1 MKKGLIIFL
10 SIILIS
16 SIYWEYGYKPKKIE
30 NKVSKQILEGKV
42 KDKHMKVLESTKT
55 YEEMTPNE
63 RTAAIE
69 ITEVYW
75 SELSKEQQEKYLTRK
90 EFILKTRYE
99 AVDKWKSEPKNS
111 KSSNIIVNYEMNG
124 SGSEKIGEY
133 GIAYYDEN
141 ISDENLVEFFYNDV
155 KKRNLNYVTLINK
168 KNKREGYVFSGTS
181 GVFNFGEVDKNGLLQ
196 KSIRS
201 GVIEGNKIK
210 YFEN

>member
-16 SIYWEYGYKPKKIE
+16 SIYWEYGYKSKKIE
-30 NKVSKQILEGKV
+30 NKVSKQISEGKV
-42 KDKHMKVLESTKT
+42 KDKHMQILESSKT

-69 ITEVYW
+69 ITEDYW
-75 SELSKEQQEKYLTRK
+75 NELSKEQQEKYLTRK
-90 EFILKTRYE
+90 EFILKTRDE
-99 AVDKWKSEPKNS
+99 AVDKWNSEPKNS
-111 KSSNIIVNYEMNG
+111 KSFNITVNDEMNG

-141 ISDENLVEFFYNDV
+141 ISDEILVEFFYNDV

-168 KNKREGYVFSGTS
+168 SNKSEGYVFSGTS
-181 GVFNFGEVDKNGLLQ
+181 GIFNFGKVDKNGILQ
-196 KSIRS
+196 KSIKS
-201 GVIEGNKIK
+201 GFITDNKIK

>member
-55 YEEMTPNE
+55 YEEMTSNE

-69 ITEVYW
+69 ITEGYW

-111 KSSNIIVNYEMNG
+111 KSSNIIVNDEMNG

>member
-69 ITEVYW
+69 IAEGYW

-111 KSSNIIVNYEMNG
+111 KSSNIIVNDEMNG